1 MGACLVGLRWFTRL
15 SDPGFRSKV
24 NLSARDPFNRS
35 GRAQMG
41 SGRLSKRQSGK
52 LTKFVLQFRALAM
65 ASFSP
70 FSSRTPGMIAE
81 PMTKDGVPAK
91 LKASA

>member
-1 MGACLVGLRWFTRL
+1 MAWLVNPVSFRSRL
-15 SDPGFRSKV
+15 SALSLLACDPVPRMNGLWP
-24 NLSARDPFNRS
+24 LSRPLPRT
-35 GRAQMG
+35 
-41 SGRLSKRQSGK
+41 L
-52 LTKFVLQFRALAM
+52 LTIVLQPRALAM

-91 LKASA
+91 LKARA